1 MAVAVG
7 AGVGFGPSQ
16 TTSTGVVRMLSLV
29 PSPIWPSKLSPQHRN
44 TPAVVSAQLW
54 WKPVVTAD
62 TPPLRPDTFTGA
74 AHKEPHA
81 CPSPN
86 WPKVF
91 WPQHWTPPVAVC
103 AQVWKNPASR
113 ATGVPVSP
121 TTSTG
126 TVRSMVLPSPSSP
139 NRLKPQHLTSPAVVS
154 AQVWRPPTAMAA
166 TPLVSPVTSTG
177 LLRCVVVP
185 SPTSPVLF
193 QPQHLAPP
201 VVVRAQVWWPP
212 ETTAAT
218 PPVSPATSVGVVQ
231 TTLPQLCPS
240 PNWPFSFFP
249 QHVTAPNMVR
259 AQVWYCPA
267 ERATTSLPSP
277 TTAAGMARNASWV
290 PPVPSPS
297 WPHWF
302 RPQHWTPPDIVS
314 AQVCSPPAAM
324 AVTPPVSATTSTGLV
339 RSVVVP
345 SPSWP

>member
-1 MAVAVG
+1 MVG
-7 AGVGFGPSQ
+7 
-16 TTSTGVVRMLSLV
+16 
-29 PSPIWPSKLSPQHRN
+29 
-44 TPAVVSAQLW
+44 
-54 WKPVVTAD
+54 
-62 TPPLRPDTFTGA
+62 
-74 AHKEPHA
+74 
-81 CPSPN
+81 
-86 WPKVF
+86 
-91 WPQHWTPPVAVC
+91 
-103 AQVWKNPASR
+103 
-113 ATGVPVSP
+113 
-121 TTSTG
+121 
-126 TVRSMVLPSPSSP
+126 
-139 NRLKPQHLTSPAVVS
+139 

-345 SPSWP
+345 SPSWPYELSPQHWTPPAVVNTQVCWSPPSKVATLSAHAGSGVDQRTTAADSSRRMMLALNFTRMASSTNRGGDMASIAIALKL